1 MVPGL
6 TERERLIADK
16 QRLEWLSDEVIGPA
30 RFSGRRP
37 QRVGSHAE
45 APWMLVF
52 RELRRRGRQSQFR
65 SQTSRF
71 ELVPP
76 VLPGR
81 SKL

>member
-6 TERERLIADK
+6 TERERLIADM
-16 QRLEWLSDEVIGPA
+16 QRLEWLCDAVIGPA
-30 RFSGRRP
+30 RSSERRP
-37 QRVGSHAE
+37 PRMGRHAE

-52 RELRRRGRQSQFR
+52 RELRRRGRRSQFR